1 MLIFYKAIGNTKP
14 NGENATFQRQKK
26 ITELNPITTT
36 FPRITEALTG
46 KFRLRKQ

>member
-26 ITELNPITTT
+26 SQNSIL
-36 FPRITEALTG
+36 
-46 KFRLRKQ
+46 